1 MTRYIATFY
10 THLSALLSFQALQNA
25 DIPVRMLPVPRT
37 LSSSCGTCVQFS
49 AETDCRALLDT
60 DTEAIYLAGTTGYI
74 LLWRSET

>member
-1 MTRYIATFY
+1 
-10 THLSALLSFQALQNA
+10 
-25 DIPVRMLPVPRT
+25 MLPVTAHAQFVLRRLRP
-37 LSSSCGTCVQFS
+37 VFS